1 MTRRQIKITKHQLE
15 TITGRFMSFLKGETN
30 IMADEAFQNAVQ
42 SYHDVFLKSER
53 VIKMVQSGACSQH
66 DFREVF
72 RNNIEKR
79 VRSLP
84 EIDGLS
90 KETVLTSWMAKFD
103 CILKGTGDDD
113 QKRPS
118 RMNQP
123 LNSELILSKEQLY
136 DMFQQI
142 LSVKKFEHQILFN
155 ALLVRPS
162 LFDSL
167 PILQFSTHNPLGNQ
181 SLSFPGNRLLLLF
194 FNSLQEVLVPSF
206 VIPFSTGAA
215 TGAKSGGECVSLFA
229 RFDLPSVPPSILSED
244 WVGRTSRS

>member
-15 TITGRFMSFLKGETN
+15 TITSRFMSFLKGETN

-155 ALLVRPS
+155 ALLVSETDANRRREVFVFS
-162 LFDSL
+162 LRFITGWRWCS
-167 PILQFSTHNPLGNQ
+167 
-181 SLSFPGNRLLLLF
+181 LLLF
-194 FNSLQEVLVPSF
+194 
-206 VIPFSTGAA
+206 
-215 TGAKSGGECVSLFA
+215 
-229 RFDLPSVPPSILSED
+229 SILICYSLSQE
-244 WVGRTSRS
+244 